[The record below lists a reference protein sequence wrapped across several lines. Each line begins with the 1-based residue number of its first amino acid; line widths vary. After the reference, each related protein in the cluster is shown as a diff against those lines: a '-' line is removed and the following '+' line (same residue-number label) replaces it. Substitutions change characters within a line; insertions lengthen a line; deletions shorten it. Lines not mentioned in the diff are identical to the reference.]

1 MLLPSLSSN
10 AHGAVD
16 ICDDFRSP
24 ILNIAANSNRLQ
36 LMSLFKGNSIAPS
49 PMPTGRQQGKSG
61 SDLHC
66 AISNRHSG
74 DRYMSVVSREPLI
87 ISSLAIAI

>member
-36 LMSLFKGNSIAPS
+36 LMSLFKKGNSIAPS
-49 PMPTGRQQGKSG
+49 PMPAGRQQAKSG

-66 AISNRHSG
+66 PYWRWRVF
-74 DRYMSVVSREPLI
+74 DRY
-87 ISSLAIAI
+87 IAILFDLQAL